1 MAHRGSVGNGPPCQ
15 KDPLGRWVKNMGGQQ
30 NREQRSST
38 EQAVEIQPQHIVTD
52 MAQVKA
58 IVDPVRLTVLELLAE
73 KEMTSRELADELNI
87 SQQLTYHHLQKLI
100 EAGLTTITRTGK
112 RGNLEIYYYR
122 AIASSF
128 EFALPPINKEAIA
141 KEIERHALEDRVL
154 EERDWETAEVLDK
167 MGFSLSSMPEFVEWS
182 NKEASFFIGSYQR
195 LMERIDKAE
204 LSAQQWEAVVAA
216 LRLATLAS
224 MQEEE
229 LEAWFDTVREA
240 KSVIKSGEQ
249 EE

>member
-1 MAHRGSVGNGPPCQ
+1 
-15 KDPLGRWVKNMGGQQ
+15 MGGQQ
-30 NREQRSST
+30 KPEQQAS

-73 KEMTSRELADELNI
+73 QEMTSRELADELNI

-154 EERDWETAEVLDK
+154 EQRDWETAEILDK
-167 MGFSLSSMPEFVEWS
+167 MGFQLSSMPEFVDWS

-204 LSAQQWEAVVAA
+204 LSAQQWESVVAA

-224 MQEEE
+224 MDEKE
-229 LEAWFDTVREA
+229 LEAWFDTVRHA
-240 KSVIKSGEQ
+240 KNVIQ
-249 EE
+249 EPQE

>member
-1 MAHRGSVGNGPPCQ
+1 MGA
-15 KDPLGRWVKNMGGQQ
+15 KDEPATQ
-30 NREQRSST
+30 
-38 EQAVEIQPQHIVTD
+38 VEIQTQHVVTD

-58 IVDPVRLTVLELLAE
+58 IVDPVRLTILELLAE
-73 KEMTSRELADELNI
+73 EEMTSRQLADELNI

-100 EAGLTTITRTGK
+100 ESGLCTITRTGK

-122 AIASSF
+122 AIAATF

-167 MGFSLSSMPEFVEWS
+167 MGFTLSSMPEFVDWS
-182 NKEASFFIGSYQR
+182 NKEASYFVGSYQR
-195 LMERIDKAE
+195 LMEKINQEE

-216 LRLATLAS
+216 MRLATLAT
-224 MQEEE
+224 MTDEE
-229 LEAWFDTVREA
+229 LDAWYASVKQA
-240 KSVIKSGEQ
+240 KEVIRGKNQ
-249 EE
+249 E